1 MHIILQNNI
10 SEMKD
15 IFSYDEVYTESKLF
29 EFLCNYCILSK
40 FFFGRFDPKD
50 ITSEDDDASIDGIAF
65 IIDGELITTVDDAEV
80 LFKTHKSNLPVDII
94 FSQSKSGEKFRKE
107 EISNFKMGLE
117 DFLSLDPK
125 LPNGAFNLEAIKIFK
140 TILNNLRK
148 VRNRRPNCHVFFCT
162 SGTYKAEREIKG
174 SFEIVK
180 RTIEGLDFFHEI
192 NITPLG
198 RAELL
203 KLYENIS
210 QKNSAKLKLIDF
222 FGLEAIPGI
231 PQSYIGVVNAKN
243 YVESLLNIDN
253 DNKELNQSVF
263 EENVRSYLGGDNDVN
278 KGIAAT
284 ISSQEKRQ
292 YFSVLNN
299 GITIVAPEL
308 TLTPNTKEVTLTNY
322 QIINGC
328 QTSSTLHAN
337 QHMLDESIN
346 VVIKLIESPDNDVSN
361 DIISA
366 TNSQT
371 DISMESFYGL
381 KSKAKLVQKYFNAH
395 NSSQQ
400 NDNKIYF
407 ERRQGEFKG
416 LGYQSTKILDVREI
430 ARSYAA
436 MFLNQAHNSARY
448 VKTIFSQSGNNI
460 FKEDDHESY
469 YYCSALALYKYQ
481 TLINGR
487 RINAQNYIK
496 LRWHIIQLYKHFV
509 HNKVDF
515 PPANSNKS
523 ELYAKK
529 IIESLNSPDKRYIK
543 IFEKCQTLTDNIPIE
558 SEDDFK
564 TNKFT
569 AEVHK
574 KLEEAFKKQPKAK
587 IK

>member
-1 MHIILQNNI
+1 
-10 SEMKD
+10 MKD
-15 IFSYDEVYTESKLF
+15 IFSYDKGLSESKLF
-29 EFLCNYCILSK
+29 EILCNYCIVSK

-50 ITSEDDDASIDGIAF
+50 ITSEEDDASIDGIAF

-80 LFKTHKSNLPVDII
+80 LFQTHKSNLLVDVI
-94 FSQSKSGEKFRKE
+94 FTQSKSGEKFKKD

-117 DFLSLDPK
+117 DFLSLDPQ
-125 LPNGAFNLEAIKIFK
+125 LPNGGFNRESIGIFK

-148 VRNRRPNCHVFFCT
+148 VRNRRPNCHIFYCT
-162 SGTYKAEREIKG
+162 SGTYKAEREIKA
-174 SFEIVK
+174 SFDIIK
-180 RTIEGLDFFHEI
+180 RSMDGLDFFNEVKI
-192 NITPLG
+192 SALG

-210 QKNSAKLKLIDF
+210 QKNSAKVKLIDF

-243 YVESLLNIDN
+243 YVESLLNIDA
-253 DNKELNQSVF
+253 DNKELNQGIF
-263 EENVRSYLGGDNDVN
+263 EENVRSFLGNDNDVN
-278 KGIAAT
+278 KGITAT
-284 ISSQEKRQ
+284 ILSEDKRK

-337 QHMLDESIN
+337 QDKLDNSIN
-346 VVIKLIESPDNDVSN
+346 VVIKFIESPDNDVSN

-381 KSKAKLVQKYFNAH
+381 KSKAKLVQKFFNAH
-395 NSSQQ
+395 NSNQQ

-430 ARSYAA
+430 ARAYSA

-487 RINAQNYIK
+487 RINAPNYLK

-515 PPANSNKS
+515 PLASSNKA
-523 ELYAKK
+523 EVYARK
-529 IIESLNSPDKRYIK
+529 IIESLNSPEKKYIK
-543 IFEKCQTLTDNIPIE
+543 IFEKCQSVIDSIHVE

-574 KLEEAFKKQPKAK
+574 KLEEALKKQPK
-587 IK
+587 

>member
-10 SEMKD
+10 AEMND
-15 IFSYDEVYTESKLF
+15 TFCYQDELSESKLF
-29 EFLCNYCILSK
+29 ELLCNYCIVSK
-40 FFFGRFDPKD
+40 YFFGRFDPKEV
-50 ITSEDDDASIDGIAF
+50 TSAEDDASLDGVAFVIDG
-65 IIDGELITTVDDAEV
+65 DLITTVDDAEV
-80 LFKTHKSNLPVDII
+80 LFQTHKSNLSVDII
-94 FSQSKSGEKFRKE
+94 FTQAKSGEKFKKE

-117 DFLSLDPK
+117 DFLSLEPK
-125 LPNGAFNLEAIKIFK
+125 LPNGDFNKESINIFK
-140 TILNNLRK
+140 IVLNNLRK
-148 VRNRRPNCHVFFCT
+148 VRNRRPNCHVFYCT
-162 SGTYKAEREIKG
+162 SGTYKPEREIKA
-174 SFEIVK
+174 SFDIIK
-180 RTIEGLDFFHEI
+180 RSIEGLDFFHEV

-231 PQSYIGVVNAKN
+231 PQSYIAVVNAKS
-243 YVESLLNIDN
+243 YVESLLNID
-253 DNKELNQSVF
+253 DSNKELNQSVF

-284 ISSQEKRQ
+284 ISSEDKRQ

-308 TLTPNTKEVTLTNY
+308 TLTPNTKEITLTNY

-337 QHMLDESIN
+337 QQQLDSSIN
-346 VVIKLIESPDNDVSN
+346 VVIKFIESPDNDVSN

-395 NSSQQ
+395 NSNQQ

-416 LGYQSTKILDVREI
+416 LGYQSTKILDVREV

-481 TLINGR
+481 TMINGR
-487 RINAQNYIK
+487 RNNAQNYIK

-509 HNKVDF
+509 HNKIDF
-515 PPANSNKS
+515 PPANSNKA
-523 ELYAKK
+523 EAYARK
-529 IIESLNSPDKRYIK
+529 IIESLNSSDKKYIK
-543 IFEKCQTLTDNIPIE
+543 IFDKCQVLIDSIHIE

-574 KLEEAFKKQPKAK
+574 KLEEALKKIPKQK
-587 IK
+587 